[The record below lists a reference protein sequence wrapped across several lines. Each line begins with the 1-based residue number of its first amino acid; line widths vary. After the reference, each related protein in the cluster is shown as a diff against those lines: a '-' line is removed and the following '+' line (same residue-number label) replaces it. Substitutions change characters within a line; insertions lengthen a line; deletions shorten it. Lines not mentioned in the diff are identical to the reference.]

1 MRYKRASKKAS
12 TRTKAPVDL
21 LASFERFPLVHVVW
35 QDAAHSGADGWQSH
49 DVLEIPLLAAEAA
62 GFLIHDGPNQYGEVC
77 IGLASAIVLNTE
89 GKPDCC
95 LSFVIPKSMIISMKE
110 VKL

>member
-1 MRYKRASKKAS
+1 MRHSAAKKTTTRSKA
-12 TRTKAPVDL
+12 APDL

-35 QDAAHSGADGWQSH
+35 RDAAHSGADGWQSH

-62 GFLIHDGPNQYGEVC
+62 GFLIHDGPNKYGEDC
-77 IGLASAIVLNTE
+77 ICLASAIVLNTE

-95 LSFVIPKSMIISMKE
+95 LSFVIPRAMIVSLKE
-110 VKL
+110 VKV